1 MIMNIKESLITTE
14 MFKLPLILKISFD
27 HLFEFLYNWDAY
39 WLMM

>member
-1 MIMNIKESLITTE
+1 MNIKESLITTE

-27 HLFEFLYNWDAY
+27 HLFEVLYNWDAY